1 MTNMFRQLTPEPE
14 DSHMEAEAL
23 IEPVDYFAD
32 IKTKLLEA
40 KKDDLANQVN
50 VLQSQILLAN
60 EIGQKAFLHRL
71 SFAYK
76 TIEKEIQAIAGGWNR
91 YVLEKDIKTF
101 IDKVTP
107 KHSVKIIELERFP
120 RAIPVE
126 VLEKIKTAQAAKIF
140 DSFVVVF
147 TDFTGLSNSTAQSE
161 TEKKVVQRNKDPIVF
176 GYFTS
181 PESGVRYDKFYFIA
195 DWIDEY
201 CDLDFSKM
209 IERMTALGIENP
221 VRDLEIDPI
230 MVSNVVESAIK
241 DMIDKS
247 APRWSTGGVG
257 VIEREVPKKI
267 GFMQKVKNFIAENGR
282 LVG

>member
-1 MTNMFRQLTPEPE
+1 
-14 DSHMEAEAL
+14 METAEAL

-32 IKTKLLEA
+32 IKTKLLES
-40 KKDDLANQVN
+40 KHDELANQVS

-60 EIGQKAFLHRL
+60 EIGQKAFLHKL

-76 TIEKEIQAIAGGWNR
+76 TIEKEIKAIAGGWNR

-126 VLEKIKTAQAAKIF
+126 VLEKIKAAQAAQIF

-147 TDFTGLSNSTAQSE
+147 TDFTGMSNSTAQTE
-161 TEKKVVQRNKDPIVF
+161 TEKKVVARNKDPIVF

-221 VRDLEIDPI
+221 VRELEIDPI
-230 MVSNVVESAIK
+230 MVSNVVESAMK
-241 DMIDKS
+241 DMIEKS
-247 APRWSTGGVG
+247 SPRWSTGGVQ
-257 VIEREVPKKI
+257 VLEREVPKKI
-267 GFMQKVKNFIAENGR
+267 GFMQKVKNFIVENGKI
-282 LVG
+282 G